1 MQKQVITGV
10 ILTLKSEEGIRPLM
24 DYSGRGRLSKDCGGF
39 LFVERPAHR
48 RIRNVRVAKSC
59 EGCFIMRE
67 TQTGRYKL
75 QLMLTDEEM
84 SQRGIIEKVKPLL
97 AEAREGG
104 WL

>member
-24 DYSGRGRLSKDCGGF
+24 DYSGRGR